1 MVAMLQITRPWS
13 AKSPG
18 DNPLATTTH
27 IYLLTLAQLGV
38 IIPLHCLLCIAG
50 KESNPMGSN
59 YAFWQIALILLG
71 AYLIGSI
78 PNAYILVR
86 LLKGVDIRAY
96 GSGNVGGSNAGTILG
111 LWAMF
116 LIGIIDVVKGGLVVW
131 LVYVPLDMGLG
142 MAVLAGL
149 ATTVGHDWS
158 PFLRFNG
165 GRGLSTIV
173 GMLVVLFPW
182 GALFFLV
189 VTFIGWRLKST
200 AGSTVGL
207 LGLPFLSLVL
217 EMPPA
222 ITLGTVGMILI
233 TALKRLEANRQP
245 LPDSGGRWPVIWRRL
260 WLDRDVAD
268 HKSWLARQPD
278 SQ

>member
-1 MVAMLQITRPWS
+1 MESGYEPWQMTIT
-13 AKSPG
+13 
-18 DNPLATTTH
+18 
-27 IYLLTLAQLGV
+27 LLV
-38 IIPLHCLLCIAG
+38 
-50 KESNPMGSN
+50 
-59 YAFWQIALILLG
+59 
-71 AYLIGSI
+71 AYLVGSI
-78 PNAYILVR
+78 PSAYILVR

-96 GSGNVGGSNAGTILG
+96 GSGNVGGSNAGTTLG

-116 LIGIIDVVKGGLVVW
+116 VIGIVDVVKGGLVVW
-131 LVYVPLDMGLG
+131 LVYMPLDMGLG

-149 ATTVGHDWS
+149 ATTIGHDWS
-158 PFLRFNG
+158 IFLAFNG

-173 GMLVVLFPW
+173 GMLAVLFPW

-207 LGLPFLSLVL
+207 LGLPFLSLAL
-217 EMPPA
+217 EMPLA
-222 ITLGTVGMILI
+222 MTLGTLAMIVI

-245 LPDSGGRWPVIWRRL
+245 LPGGRELWPVIWRRL

-268 HKSWLARQPD
+268 HKEWLARQPD
-278 SQ
+278 RQ